1 MSSVNKV
8 TLLGRLGKDPEI
20 RQMNNGGNVANI
32 SVATSERWR
41 DQGNEMQE
49 RTEWHRVVVFGKLAD
64 VVSKYLKKGSQVYFE
79 GRLQTRK
86 WTDQEGKDRYSTEVI
101 VSGFG
106 GVMVMLGGNGNSGG
120 GSGYSDN
127 SSSGG
132 SYSGG
137 SGGGYSG
144 GGNNNAG
151 GSRFEDD
158 EIPF

>member
-8 TLLGRLGKDPEI
+8 TLLGRLGRDPEI
-20 RQMNNGGNVANI
+20 RQMNNGGNVANL
-32 SVATSERWR
+32 SLATSERWR
-41 DQGNEMQE
+41 DQGTSEMQE

-64 VVSKYLKKGSQVYFE
+64 VVGKYLKKGSQVYFE

-106 GVMVMLGGNGNSGG
+106 GVMVMLGGNGSGG
-120 GSGYSDN
+120 GGYSD
-127 SSSGG
+127 SDQGG
-132 SYSGG
+132 GYSGG
-137 SGGGYSG
+137 SGGYAAGGGSG
-144 GGNNNAG
+144 GHSGS
-151 GSRFEDD
+151 SRFEDD

>member
-20 RQMNNGGNVANI
+20 RQMNNGGNVANL
-32 SVATSERWR
+32 SLATSERWR
-41 DQGNEMQE
+41 DQSGETQE

-64 VVSKYLKKGSQVYFE
+64 VVGKYLKKGSQVYFE

-86 WTDQEGKDRYSTEVI
+86 WTDQEGKDRYSTEII

-106 GVMVMLGGNGNSGG
+106 GVMVMLGGNN
-120 GSGYSDN
+120 N
-127 SSSGG
+127 
-132 SYSGG
+132 

-144 GGNNNAG
+144 GNDFGGEYSSGGYSGGGSSGGGNAG